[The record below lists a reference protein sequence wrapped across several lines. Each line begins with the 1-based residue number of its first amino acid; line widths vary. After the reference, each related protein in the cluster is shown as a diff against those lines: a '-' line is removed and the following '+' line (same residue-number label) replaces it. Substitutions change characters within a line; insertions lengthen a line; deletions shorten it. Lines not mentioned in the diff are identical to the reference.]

1 MISVEEA
8 LKTILAGVSV
18 LGTEKVH
25 IIDTLGRIIAEDV
38 ISGRNIPPFDNSA
51 MDGYA
56 VKAADTTGATGENPA
71 TLKVVADLPA
81 GYTLD
86 RELQPG
92 EAVRIMTGAPVPA
105 GADAIVRVEDTEK
118 RGDVV
123 RILCQVKPGKDLR
136 RAAEDVKVGDTV
148 IEKGTRI
155 TPAAVGM
162 MSSVG
167 RSMVHVFQRPRVAVL
182 ATGDEVVDVD
192 QEAGPGK
199 IYNSNGYTIASQ
211 VREAGAVPIM
221 LGIAKDTREDLEA
234 KLKAGLTCDV
244 IISSGGVSVGD
255 FDFVKDVLKS
265 LGSEMK
271 FWQVAMRPGKP
282 LAFGVIGGKPAFG
295 LPGNPVSSM
304 VTFEQFVRPALRKMM
319 GYSRLH
325 RPTVDAVLMEDVRKE
340 ADRRFFVRGVVS
352 RVDGKY
358 QVSTTGPQGS
368 GILRSMVVANG
379 LIVLAEGADGAKA
392 GDTVRVQLFNR
403 EFEEE

>member
-1 MISVEEA
+1 MISVDDA
-8 LKTILAGVSV
+8 LKTILAGVPV

-25 IIDTLGRIIAEDV
+25 IIDTLGRVIAEDV

-56 VKAADTTGATGENPA
+56 LKAADTTGASPEKPA

-86 RELQPG
+86 RELQAG
-92 EAVRIMTGAPVPA
+92 EAVRIMTGAPVPP
-105 GADAIVRVEDTEK
+105 GADSVVRVEDTEK
-118 RGDVV
+118 RGETV
-123 RILCQVKPGKDLR
+123 RILVQVKSGKDTR
-136 RAAEDVKVGDTV
+136 RKGEDVKVGDVV

-167 RSMVHVFQRPRVAVL
+167 RSMVQVYQRPRVAVL

-211 VREAGAVPIM
+211 VREAGGLPVM

-255 FDFVKDVLKS
+255 FDFVKDVLSS

-271 FWQVAMRPGKP
+271 FWKVGMRPGKP

-319 GYSRLH
+319 GYAALQ
-325 RPTVDAVLMEDVRKE
+325 RPTVNAVLEDDVKKE
-340 ADRRFFVRGVVS
+340 PSLRFFVRGVVS

-358 QVSTTGPQGS
+358 RVSTTGPQGS
-368 GILRSMVVANG
+368 GILRSMVIANG
-379 LIVLAEGADGAKA
+379 LIVLPEGTEGAKA

>member
-8 LKTILAGVSV
+8 LKTILAGVYV

-25 IIDTLGRIIAEDV
+25 IIDALGRVIAEDV
-38 ISGRNIPPFDNSA
+38 VSGRYIPPFDNSA

-56 VKAADTTGATGENPA
+56 VKAADTVGASSEHPA

-86 RELQPG
+86 RELQAG

-136 RAAEDVKVGDTV
+136 RAGEDVKAGDVV
-148 IEKGTRI
+148 IGKGTRI
-155 TPAAVGM
+155 TPAAVGI

-167 RSMVHVFQRPRVAVL
+167 RSMVQVFQRPRVAVL

-319 GYSRLH
+319 GYTRLH
-325 RPTVDAVLMEDVRKE
+325 RPTVEAVLMEDVKKE
-340 ADRRFFVRGVVS
+340 ADRRFFIRGVVS

-379 LIVLAEGADGAKA
+379 LIILAEGTEGAKA